1 MEKVEK
7 HVSISILLII
17 FIISLAMIIPLQKS
31 SGHLAD
37 SSWPCFGR
45 DTRNSGQ
52 SDIPSDEIEGVL
64 KWKYKTGGA
73 VKSSPIIAP
82 DGTIY
87 VGSDDANLY
96 AVSSKGEGDFFSFSM
111 ASIYSTPAI
120 GSDGAIY
127 VGSED
132 NNFYSIYSN
141 GTEKWSHTTTWSIRS
156 SPAISDNGAIYVVS
170 FDGRMYAFEEDGT
183 VKWKFKGG
191 NFQETSSSPAIGPD
205 GTIYASFGGNKLY
218 AVNKTGGEKWSFST
232 EGKIFSSPAV
242 DEKGDVYFGSDD
254 NNIYK
259 VSSDG
264 ELKWSYKTDGEVRS
278 SPAVDEDR
286 NVYFGSNDGS
296 LYALDKEGS
305 LLWSYET
312 GGSIISSPALS
323 SDGYIYFGSNDGTF
337 YALDNTGSEMW
348 TFQAEDSIESSPAIG
363 PYGTIYFG
371 SDDGYLYAIG
381 EEVTFS
387 PPLAPRDVEIELKND
402 YIKIKWEKP
411 EDDGNSPITQ
421 YNIYRSN
428 NSLENRSLIKTV
440 EEDTTSV
447 KDKDFKYGKTYNY
460 TITAVNDIGESSQ
473 SVKVT
478 ITPKKTGLAAMDTKT
493 IGLLILFLVGAI
505 GLIGYKMT
513 AKRKAKVREKSKLEE
528 ESIPVQNFTCPHCG
542 SKIKLKEEDGSL
554 KCPRCGSWIQPPI
567 HS

>member
-1 MEKVEK
+1 M
-7 HVSISILLII
+7 SISILFII
-17 FIISLAMIIPLQKS
+17 FIISLAVIIPLQRS
-31 SGHLAD
+31 SGDLAD
-37 SSWPCFGR
+37 SSWPCFGG
-45 DTRNSGQ
+45 DPRNSGQ
-52 SDIPSDEIEGVL
+52 SDIPSEDIEGVL

-73 VKSSPIIAP
+73 VKSSPIIGS

-87 VGSDDANLY
+87 VGSDDTNLY
-96 AVSSKGEGDFFSFSM
+96 AVSSKGKGDFFTFSM

-141 GTEKWSHTTTWSIRS
+141 GTERWTHTTTWSIKS
-156 SPAISDNGAIYVVS
+156 SPVISEDGTIYIVS
-170 FDGRMYAFEEDGT
+170 YDGRMYAFEEDGT
-183 VKWKFKGG
+183 VKWKFRGG

-205 GTIYASFGGNKLY
+205 GTIYASFGGDTLY
-218 AVNKTGGEKWSFST
+218 AVNRSGGEKWSFST

-242 DEKGDVYFGSDD
+242 DDKGNVYFGSDD

-259 VSSDG
+259 VSSNG
-264 ELKWSYKTDGEVRS
+264 EMKWSYKTDGEVRS
-278 SPAVDEDR
+278 SPAVDEDQ

-305 LLWSYET
+305 RLWFYET
-312 GGSIISSPALS
+312 GDSIISSPALS
-323 SDGYIYFGSNDGTF
+323 NDGHIYFGSDDGYF
-337 YALDNTGSEMW
+337 YALDNSGSEMW
-348 TFQAEDSIESSPAIG
+348 TYQAEGAIRSSPAIG

-371 SDDGYLYAIG
+371 SNDGYLYSIG

-387 PPLAPRDVEIELKND
+387 PPLAPNNISVELEGD
-402 YIKIKWEKP
+402 HIKVSWNKP

-440 EEDTTSV
+440 E
-447 KDKDFKYGKTYNY
+447 KDKTSFKDDDFEYGKTYNY
-460 TITAVNDIGESSQ
+460 TITAVNDLGESGHS
-473 SVKVT
+473 SKVT
-478 ITPKKTGLAAMDTKT
+478 ITPKKTGLAAMDPKT
-493 IGLLILFLVGAI
+493 IGLLIFFLVGAI
-505 GLIGYKMT
+505 GIIGYKMT
-513 AKRKAKVREKSKLEE
+513 SKRKAKAQGKGEE
-528 ESIPVQNFTCPHCG
+528 EPVPVQNFTCPHCG
-542 SKIKLKEEDGSL
+542 SKIKLKEDDGPL